1 MISGILKLLGLDFFI
16 FSCIKLNL
24 FIASS
29 FMTVKKSYLY
39 FIIDYPEEVN
49 LDYVRNIGA
58 ILILRKPENS
68 SLNEHKKFQTECSRR
83 GISLYIGNSVKLL
96 FQLKT
101 NKFYISAHNKKRF
114 NHLKRTNTKID
125 IIGSAH
131 NIYEINE
138 KIRQGC
144 KSILLSR
151 LFKTNYKY
159 KKGWLG
165 TTKFN
170 LLTRKILKNFIA
182 LGGINEKNF
191 KKIKILNIVGLALSS
206 DKKKAGNYLPA
217 FYKK

>member
-1 MISGILKLLGLDFFI
+1 M
-16 FSCIKLNL
+16 
-24 FIASS
+24 A
-29 FMTVKKSYLY
+29 VKKSCLY
-39 FIIDYPEEVN
+39 FIIDYPGEVN

-68 SLNEHKKFQTECSRR
+68 SSNELEKFQTECSRR

-101 NKFYISAHNKKRF
+101 NKFYISAHNKRPF

-131 NIYEINE
+131 NICEINE

-144 KSILLSR
+144 RNILLSR
-151 LFKTNYKY
+151 LFKTNYKN

-165 TTKFN
+165 TIKFN
-170 LLTRKILKNFIA
+170 LLTRKVSTNFVA

-191 KKIKILNIVGLALSS
+191 NQLKILNFTGFAMSS

-217 FYKK
+217 FYKN

>member
-1 MISGILKLLGLDFFI
+1 M
-16 FSCIKLNL
+16 
-24 FIASS
+24 A
-29 FMTVKKSYLY
+29 VKKSYLY
-39 FIIDYPEEVN
+39 FIIDYLGEVN

-68 SLNEHKKFQTECSRR
+68 NSNELEKFQIECSRR

-101 NKFYISAHNKKRF
+101 NKFYISAHNKKPF

-131 NIYEINE
+131 NVCEINE

-144 KSILLSR
+144 RNILLSR
-151 LFKTNYKY
+151 LFKTNYKN
-159 KKGWLG
+159 KKGWLDAI
-165 TTKFN
+165 KFN
-170 LLTRKILKNFIA
+170 LLTRKVSTNFVA

-191 KKIKILNIVGLALSS
+191 NRLKILNITGLAMSS

-217 FYKK
+217 FYKN

>member
-1 MISGILKLLGLDFFI
+1 LGLDFFI

-24 FIASS
+24 FIVLS

-68 SLNEHKKFQTECSRR
+68 SSNELEKFQTECSRR

-96 FQLKT
+96 FQLKI
-101 NKFYISAHNKKRF
+101 NKFYISAHNKGQF
-114 NHLKRTNTKID
+114 NHLKRINTKID

-131 NIYEINE
+131 NICEINE

-144 KSILLSR
+144 RNILLSR

-159 KKGWLG
+159 KKGCLG
-165 TTKFN
+165 TIKFN
-170 LLTRKILKNFIA
+170 LLTRKVLANFVA

-191 KKIKILNIVGLALSS
+191 NQLKILNITGLAMSS

-217 FYKK
+217 FYKN

>member
-1 MISGILKLLGLDFFI
+1 MALK
-16 FSCIKLNL
+16 KN
-24 FIASS
+24 
-29 FMTVKKSYLY
+29 YLY
-39 FIIDYPEEVN
+39 FIIDCPGEVN

-68 SLNEHKKFQTECSRR
+68 SLNELEKFKTECSRR

-101 NKFYISAHNKKRF
+101 NKFYISAHNKKPF
-114 NHLKRTNTKID
+114 NYLKRTNTKID

-131 NIYEINE
+131 NICEINE

-144 KSILLSR
+144 RNILLSR
-151 LFKTNYKY
+151 LFKTNYKN
-159 KKGWLG
+159 KKGWLD
-165 TTKFN
+165 TIKFN
-170 LLTRKILKNFIA
+170 LLTRKVSTNFVA

-191 KKIKILNIVGLALSS
+191 NQLKILNTTGLAMSS

-217 FYKK
+217 FYKN

>member
-1 MISGILKLLGLDFFI
+1 M
-16 FSCIKLNL
+16 
-24 FIASS
+24 A
-29 FMTVKKSYLY
+29 VKKNCLY
-39 FIIDYPEEVN
+39 FIIDYPGEVN
-49 LDYVRNIGA
+49 LDYVRNTGA

-68 SLNEHKKFQTECSRR
+68 SLNELKKFQTECSRR

-101 NKFYISAHNKKRF
+101 NKFYISAHNKKPF

-159 KKGWLG
+159 KKGWLD

-170 LLTRKILKNFIA
+170 LLTRKILKNFVA

-217 FYKK
+217 FYKNNSLN